1 MTGEASGPC
10 GARPPRETILCG
22 FDPDEGPPTIW
33 VGREASRL
41 VVELTLEPGG
51 HVGRWTAGFP
61 VDSASIAI
69 EIMPAMGP
77 GGVMV
82 LDPAG
87 RRSSLASSVAEPLDR
102 IRWPNAGPWAMDRVG
117 SKTRNLLAKSKRAS
131 ARCRDFRPLKVELA
145 AGPKPAAHSSLVV

>member
-102 IRWPNAGPWAMDRVG
+102 IRWPQCWTLGHGPSGIED
-117 SKTRNLLAKSKRAS
+117 AK
-131 ARCRDFRPLKVELA
+131 LTGKVEA
-145 AGPKPAAHSSLVV
+145 SLNQVP